1 MNVMK
6 QDVMD
11 DKIKERCMWKT
22 MHARGSRQIEK
33 LSGNYWAD
41 ANLDGSNSYRASI
54 EKIESFSM
62 NRESIE
68 KLSRLR

>member
-33 LSGNYWAD
+33 LSSSYWAE
-41 ANLDGSNSYRASI
+41 ANLDGSNSYWASI
-54 EKIESFSM
+54 EKIGSSSM
-62 NRESIE
+62 DQESIK
-68 KLSRLR
+68 KLSRLW

>member
-6 QDVMD
+6 QDAMD

-22 MHARGSRQIEK
+22 MHVRGSRQIEK
-33 LSGNYWAD
+33 LSRNYWAD
-41 ANLDGSNSYRASI
+41 ANLDGSNSYWASI
-54 EKIESFSM
+54 KKTESSSR